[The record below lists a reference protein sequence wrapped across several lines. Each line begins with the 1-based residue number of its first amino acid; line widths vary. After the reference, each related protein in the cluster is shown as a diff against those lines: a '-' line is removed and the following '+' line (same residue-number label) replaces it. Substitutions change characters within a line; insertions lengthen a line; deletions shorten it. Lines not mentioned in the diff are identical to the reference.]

1 MQTYKIVVYYNIEA
15 NYKSSLTVNCNRNI
29 DILTAMCN
37 AGIVAPYS
45 CRTGTCSACVAL
57 VATGA
62 FVQQDQ
68 SFLSEDQ
75 VKAGY
80 ILTCVAVPISN
91 STIFLNKE
99 MDLY

>member
-1 MQTYKIVVYYNIEA
+1 MQTYKIIVYSNIVT
-15 NYKSSLTVNCNRNI
+15 NDKFSFIVNCNSNI
-29 DILTAMCN
+29 DILTAMSN
-37 AGIVAPYS
+37 VSISAPYS
-45 CRTGTCSACVAL
+45 CLTGTCSACVAL
-57 VATGA
+57 VSKGA
-62 FVQQDQ
+62 FVQHDQ

-80 ILTCVAVPISN
+80 ILTCVAIPIKN